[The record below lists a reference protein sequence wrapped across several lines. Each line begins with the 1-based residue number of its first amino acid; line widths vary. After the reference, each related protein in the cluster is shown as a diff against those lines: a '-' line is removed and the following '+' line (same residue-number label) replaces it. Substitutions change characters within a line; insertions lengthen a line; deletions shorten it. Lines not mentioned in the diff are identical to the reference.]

1 MIRDAYSSGM
11 PLRTALTTMLEIEHP
26 IVLAPMGGVAGSALT
41 AAVSEGGGLGLLGAG
56 RGDVDWLE
64 RECALTRTATA
75 RPWGI
80 GLLSWGVTSRVVD
93 VAIEQAPAAIMLSF
107 GDPGPFAEAILAAG
121 IPLMVQVTS
130 LDEARRALDVG
141 ANVVVAQGAEA
152 GGHGGGRATL
162 PFVPAVV
169 DIAGA
174 TPVLAAG
181 GIADGRG
188 VAAAMMLGAAGAMIG
203 TRFEATHE
211 ALLDAAESKA
221 ILAAQ
226 AADTV
231 RGRVLDIATGADWPA
246 RYGARTLRNAF
257 TDAWQDSESALESDE
272 AALAEFRAGA
282 ARGDLDYL
290 PIWAGEAVDLI
301 TELDSTST
309 LVAQIAHQAEHTI
322 TVTAD
327 AVRHA

>member
-11 PLRTALTTMLEIEHP
+11 ALRTALTSMLEIEHP
-26 IVLAPMGGVAGSALT
+26 IVLAPMGGVAGGALT

-56 RGDVDWLE
+56 RGDEVWLE
-64 RECALTRTATA
+64 RECALARAATSK
-75 RPWGI
+75 PWGI
-80 GLLSWGVTSRVVD
+80 GFLAWGVTASVVD
-93 VAIEQAPAAIMLSF
+93 AAIDQSPAAIMLSF
-107 GDPGPFAEAILAAG
+107 GDPGPFAEAIVNAG
-121 IPLMVQVTS
+121 IPLMVQVTT
-130 LDEARRALDVG
+130 LDEARRAIDVG
-141 ANVVVAQGAEA
+141 ANIVVAQGAEA

-174 TPVLAAG
+174 IPVLAAG

-221 ILAAQ
+221 ILAAG

-231 RGRVLDIATGADWPA
+231 RGRVLDIATGSKWPA

-257 TDAWQDSESALESDE
+257 TDTWQNRESALESDE
-272 AALAEFRAGA
+272 GALGEFRSGV
-282 ARGDLDYL
+282 ARGDLDFL

-301 TELDSTST
+301 TELDSAST
-309 LVAQIAHQAEHTI
+309 LVAQIADQAALTI
-322 TVTAD
+322 AAMAD